1 MQETHPGTKGEAM
14 LASDQTLIRMADPAT
29 RAGLLTSDGLLAVA
43 AACYDLDLATV
54 AGEATAVFDRV
65 DLAVTVSTA
74 VSATGRAGRAM
85 DAAPVE
91 ASLQVQGLV
100 TPTPGADAVWL
111 GSVVVRTAG
120 ADGVITAVDV
130 ADLGRDARHDDD
142 LGLELSISAPV
153 AVAVD
158 SPPLALPVV
167 VAFLVADADTS
178 PRTLLQQSDAARRA
192 AARYPSAPVPPGAPQ
207 RIRESCVC
215 WLVPAA
221 AFDDDGWPGG
231 DAGSPDQRRTDR
243 TTAARGWLTG
253 QGIAL
258 ITT

>member
-1 MQETHPGTKGEAM
+1 M
-14 LASDQTLIRMADPAT
+14 LASDQTLIRVADPAT
-29 RAGLLTSDGLLAVA
+29 RTGLLTAEGLLAVA
-43 AACYDLDLATV
+43 AACYDIDLAQV
-54 AGEATAVFDRV
+54 VGEATAVFDRV

-100 TPTPGADAVWL
+100 APAPGADAVWL

-120 ADGVITAVDV
+120 PDGVITAVDV
-130 ADLGRDARHDDD
+130 TDLGRDARLADD
-142 LGLELSISAPV
+142 LGLELSLSAPV

-158 SPPLALPVV
+158 SPPVALPVV
-167 VAFLVADADTS
+167 VAFLVADVDTS
-178 PRTLLQQSDAARRA
+178 PRALLQQSDAARRA
-192 AARYPSAPVPPGAPQ
+192 AARYPSAPAPPGAPQ

-221 AFDDDGWPGG
+221 AFDDEGWPGG
-231 DAGSPDQRRTDR
+231 DAGPADQRRSDR

-258 ITT
+258 VTT